1 MQEFS
6 ILFPG
11 QGSQTPGMG
20 RDVADASS
28 EAMELWKQAEEM
40 SGLPLRGIF
49 WEGSKEEMEDT
60 RALQPGLTVVN
71 LTLWQA
77 LSRKVKPLAVAGH
90 SLGEFSA
97 LAAAGVLTP
106 EETLQAVSLRG
117 RLMAESDPDGR
128 GAMAAVVKLPL
139 EKVES
144 IVEKARQESG
154 QTVLVA
160 NYNNPGQYVVSGEK
174 EAVALVGSLA
184 KEAKGRAI
192 PLAVSGAFHSPLM
205 EKANAEFS
213 KLLKKLTF
221 RKPRVPFYSNAAGGP
236 LAEGESI
243 RGAMLNQMTS
253 PVRWDELMRSQAEA
267 GIRSWIEVG
276 PKAVLG
282 KMVSRCLEPMGIES
296 GSISVGLVSDLGS
309 LEKIN
314 G

>member
-1 MQEFS
+1 M
-6 ILFPG
+6 
-11 QGSQTPGMG
+11 
-20 RDVADASS
+20 ADASS

-71 LTLWQA
+71 LALWQA

-184 KEAKGRAI
+184 TEAKGRAI
-192 PLAVSGAFHSPLM
+192 PLAVSGAFHSPL
-205 EKANAEFS
+205 

>member
-106 EETLQAVSLRG
+106 EETLQ
-117 RLMAESDPDGR
+117 
-128 GAMAAVVKLPL
+128 
-139 EKVES
+139 
-144 IVEKARQESG
+144 ARQESG

>member
-1 MQEFS
+1 
-6 ILFPG
+6 
-11 QGSQTPGMG
+11 
-20 RDVADASS
+20 
-28 EAMELWKQAEEM
+28 MELWKQAEEM

-71 LTLWQA
+71 LALWQA

-184 KEAKGRAI
+184 KEAKGREASEKAHLQET
-192 PLAVSGAFHSPLM
+192 PRSLLQQRRGRPPRRGRKHPRGHAEPDDKSGA
-205 EKANAEFS
+205 
-213 KLLKKLTF
+213 
-221 RKPRVPFYSNAAGGP
+221 
-236 LAEGESI
+236 
-243 RGAMLNQMTS
+243 
-253 PVRWDELMRSQAEA
+253 
-267 GIRSWIEVG
+267 VG
-276 PKAVLG
+276 RAHAQPG
-282 KMVSRCLEPMGIES
+282 
-296 GSISVGLVSDLGS
+296 
-309 LEKIN
+309 
-314 G
+314 

>member
-160 NYNNPGQYVVSGEK
+160 HYNNPGQYVVSGEK
-174 EAVALVGSLA
+174 EA
-184 KEAKGRAI
+184 
-192 PLAVSGAFHSPLM
+192 M